1 MIKSHII
8 GRLGKDCEEATS
20 GQRQV
25 LRFSVASDDR
35 EKAPDGSWQKVTI
48 WVKVQ
53 TYQVN
58 LKPYLTKGKQVM
70 VSGDL
75 KLGIWTKN
83 DGTAQVDA
91 AIFGADVTLL
101 SGDSQQTPQN
111 APQSTY
117 DARVGQSPAPQQY
130 AQPQQRQTLPGLQP
144 QTDNNEDLPF

>member
-8 GRLGKDCEEATS
+8 GRLGKDAEEATQ

-25 LRFSVASDDR
+25 LRFNVASDDR

-53 TYQVN
+53 TYLTN

-75 KLGIWTKN
+75 RLGIWNKN

-101 SGDSQQTPQN
+101 SGDAQQ
-111 APQSTY
+111 APQSTQGQQ
-117 DARVGQSPAPQQY
+117 VGGQPTQQPR
-130 AQPQQRQTLPGLQP
+130 AQHQQRLTLPGLQP
-144 QTDNNEDLPF
+144 QTDSNDDLPF